1 LNPIA
6 TLFFLSLPGF
16 FSGSA
21 IIEQIFSI
29 PGMGSLIIGAVM
41 NNDYMVAMAS
51 LIFYSSLLLLSL
63 LLADIAYALLDPR
76 IRFS

>member
-1 LNPIA
+1 
-6 TLFFLSLPGF
+6 
-16 FSGSA
+16 
-21 IIEQIFSI
+21 
-29 PGMGSLIIGAVM
+29 MGSLIIGAVM